1 MIGNSRALGALSV
14 ATITA
19 ARNVL
24 MTKIATIAF
33 LLGLGAYS
41 GFRLVRFL
49 GRPRRPQL
57 VRPQ

>member
-1 MIGNSRALGALSV
+1 
-14 ATITA
+14 
-19 ARNVL
+19 
-24 MTKIATIAF
+24 MTKIAAIAF

-49 GRPRRPQL
+49 GRPRRSQL